1 MSAKPKST
9 NTCAPGAKKY
19 LEKILSKSRKLWT
32 TKLTVVFFIKPNAPS
47 VSDDID
53 VMPDNTFTLNQM
65 NYDWMMMQALFPTI
79 DMTRANG
86 DFMSLNPVYPSD
98 GSSPI
103 ISVDVSS
110 T

>member
-53 VMPDNTFTLNQM
+53 VIPDNGFNKG
-65 NYDWMMMQALFPTI
+65 F
-79 DMTRANG
+79 
-86 DFMSLNPVYPSD
+86 FSD
-98 GSSPI
+98 SFGKRFNVLPCI
-103 ISVDVSS
+103 VTGWFGETVP
-110 T
+110 